1 MKHPFGI
8 PLALAAAVS
17 LAACGG
23 AAPASPAPSSAPA
36 SPASPSPSSAAASP
50 GASAA
55 AAKPSAASNAAST
68 AGKPSPAGSAA
79 ASPSASGRLVDI
91 SYAVPSTED
100 ANLLPQNVA
109 KKMGFFANH
118 GLNADII
125 LVQGGPNAIAAIQ
138 ANSVAAGV
146 TSTPL
151 LFNALGQG
159 AQVVAVAEEVEG
171 FSMQLIVSSK
181 LARDRNM
188 TLTTSTDTM
197 LEYAKGLRIG
207 GQAPGATPTAMFQGV
222 IKTAGKP
229 ADWTQPGNTG
239 TTTASLAA
247 LQNGVVDAIIGSP
260 PSGQIA
266 EAGGYGKIV
275 WNSLSIEQF
284 RALAYGITLMNPSW
298 ADSHQQV
305 AEGMVAALDDAQ
317 RWIQANP
324 EPAAQLASTLF
335 PNLPSGQMASILK
348 DMNYAKSARITEASM
363 KAAQSLANTFSLT
376 TNPVSDELTAKA
388 YTSKYFKS

>member
-1 MKHPFGI
+1 
-8 PLALAAAVS
+8 L
-17 LAACGG
+17 
-23 AAPASPAPSSAPA
+23 
-36 SPASPSPSSAAASP
+36 
-50 GASAA
+50 
-55 AAKPSAASNAAST
+55 T
-68 AGKPSPAGSAA
+68 
-79 ASPSASGRLVDI
+79 DI

-118 GLNADII
+118 GLNADIV

-151 LFNALGQG
+151 LFNALSQG

-181 LARDRNM
+181 LASERKM

-197 LEYAKGLRIG
+197 LDYAKGLKVG
-207 GQAPGATPTAMFQGV
+207 GQTPGATTTSMFQGV

-229 ADWTQPGNTG
+229 ADWTVPGNTG
-239 TTTASLAA
+239 TSTASLAA
-247 LQNGVVDAIIGSP
+247 LQNGVVDAIIASP
-260 PSGQIA
+260 PAGQIA

-284 RALAYGITLMNPSW
+284 RALAYGITLMNPAW

-305 AEGMVAALDDAQ
+305 AEGIVAALDDAQ
-317 RWIQANP
+317 RWVQANP
-324 EPAAQLASTLF
+324 GPAAEIATSLF
-335 PNLPSGQMASILK
+335 PALPAQQMAAILK
-348 DMNYAKSARITEASM
+348 DMNYAKMARISEASM
-363 KAAQSLANTFSLT
+363 KAAQNLANTFSLT
-376 TNPVSDELTAKA
+376 TAPVSDELAARAWTAK
-388 YTSKYFKS
+388 YSKT